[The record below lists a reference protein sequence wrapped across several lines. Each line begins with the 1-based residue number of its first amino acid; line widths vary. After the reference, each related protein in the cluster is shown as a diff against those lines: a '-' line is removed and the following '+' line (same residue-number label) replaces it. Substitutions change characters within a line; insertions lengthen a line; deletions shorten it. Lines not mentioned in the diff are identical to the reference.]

1 MANKNDQKFSTEKHV
16 RPKVQRKP
24 VDTDKNKKSNDNNDN
39 KINDDVEETR
49 KRMESWMGVG
59 GIKKIN
65 KNNSSSSSSAPNKSS
80 NNDGTIV
87 STKKKA
93 TTIISF
99 TDDAGGAASQEEEQE
114 QKPPVSILR
123 SPKYSTATT
132 IVSQTNDDDQQQKNQ
147 KQQQQQQRTTGQ
159 TIVSTNVVE
168 SNNNN
173 NNNIK
178 KKISTRKNVICKD
191 FVVERDPT
199 KATKKI
205 KPFRNNKSKSSASSG
220 DVSGNDNDNNNFNSL
235 SIEGY
240 VPTTGI
246 NAAAAAA
253 SIGVKFKTDEDDE
266 VDTNDNDNGNNN
278 NNTDDV
284 VNDPLVINSLEGLMR
299 AAGENLPDNKITD
312 ETKMVEADISF
323 SVMTK
328 DQYES
333 KLPTIQQEHEE
344 ERQQQLEVFMGRHD
358 IFDDEEN
365 NESIEGGVDGNG
377 NDNDDDDDDDDD
389 ALMELFMGS
398 DVEINNNDDNEERE
412 NSSNPEIRA
421 FTLLWNALTDWMTY
435 ETVVWVK
442 GLRDSHNNNIKKNSN
457 NGDDHRNNSTSTIM
471 SMDNEWTPM
480 FDLSDIGA
488 SRCAGVLA
496 MIRLYLGRC
505 MDELNQKTEDRRR
518 AEKRLNDIM
527 RTFDYTQENPKLTS
541 SYWKAMACILLDMV
555 LIETRAYPIVD
566 IPFSVKAVGMTLV
579 EFEYLSR
586 KAVLTFDP
594 TP

>member
-1 MANKNDQKFSTEKHV
+1 MTNNNEQKLSTEKHV
-16 RPKVQRKP
+16 RPKVQRKS
-24 VDTDKNKKSNDNNDN
+24 VDTDKNKKSNDHNDN
-39 KINDDVEETR
+39 KNNDDVEETR

-59 GIKKIN
+59 GKKSN
-65 KNNSSSSSSAPNKSS
+65 KNNGSSSASKHSS
-80 NNDGTIV
+80 NNNGTIV
-87 STKKKA
+87 STKKV
-93 TTIISF
+93 TTIISSDIA
-99 TDDAGGAASQEEEQE
+99 DDAGGAASQEQEQE
-114 QKPPVSILR
+114 QKRPVSILR
-123 SPKYSTATT
+123 SPRYSTTT

-147 KQQQQQQRTTGQ
+147 MQQQQRTTGQ
-159 TIVSTNVVE
+159 TIVSTNIVE
-168 SNNNN
+168 SN

-178 KKISTRKNVICKD
+178 KKISTPKNVICKD

-205 KPFRNNKSKSSASSG
+205 KPFRNNKSKSSSSG

-253 SIGVKFKTDEDDE
+253 ASVGVNFKIDEKNE
-266 VDTNDNDNGNNN
+266 VDTNDNDNGSNN
-278 NNTDDV
+278 NNTDDAV
-284 VNDPLVINSLEGLMR
+284 DDPLVINSLEGLMK

-312 ETKMVEADISF
+312 DTKMVEADISF

-365 NESIEGGVDGNG
+365 NESIEGGVDGN
-377 NDNDDDDDDDDD
+377 DNDDDDDDD

-398 DVEINNNDDNEERE
+398 DVEINNNDDNEERG

-442 GLRDSHNNNIKKNSN
+442 GLRDSHNNKIKKDTN